1 MSIRKQYDTDLEA
14 LKAALVEMGSNSAE
28 AVEAALEALCTAD
41 AEAAQKIVK
50 GDSRI
55 NNMERDI
62 EHRCR
67 LRYPAVR
74 LAAQLVNRTA
84 TMPRISPR
92 SSRIWSPCA
101 RRATRR

>member
-50 GDSRI
+50 GDSCI

-62 EHRCR
+62 EHRCMTAVSA
-67 LRYPAVR
+67 PAAR
-74 LAAQLVNRTA
+74 GGRPAQGLHGAEDGHRH
-84 TMPRISPR
+84 
-92 SSRIWSPCA
+92 
-101 RRATRR
+101 